1 MSVESLPIPLHH
13 SRARG
18 AAKLVLIGIAN
29 HDGDGRAWPAVATL
43 ARYAGVTERNVQ
55 KALAALE
62 TLGELRRLVSSGGD
76 HSTADHMNPNLYQ
89 FLLRCPWNCDR
100 SARHRRPHDTQLSE
114 LSTGELSTG
123 VSLATPGVGSDT
135 GGGSLA
141 TPEPSLNQTTKYRE
155 KTHVIARARVG
166 GTGPSVDNF
175 SVSARRYVEVMAVKC
190 RGRGGRPHRYVDGQG
205 LPSHRCLHCGEL
217 QPVEGTA

>member
-1 MSVESLPIPLHH
+1 MSVESLAIALHH

-29 HDGDGRAWPAVATL
+29 HDGDGGAWPAVATL

-62 TLGELRRLVSSGGD
+62 SLGEIRRLVSSGGD
-76 HSTADHMNPNLYQ
+76 HSTADHMKPNLYQ
-89 FLLRCPWNCDR
+89 FLLRCPSNCDR

-135 GGGSLA
+135 GGVSLA
-141 TPEPSLNQTTKYRE
+141 TPEPSFNQTTRYRE